1 MDLFGWLWVVVF
13 CTLWF
18 GVSGDSMGRKLL
30 SDMHGA
36 SLVLFETGFWDF
48 VIYIYG
54 PSVPLFPS
62 LPSLWHNLKTL
73 GREKRLAPL
82 WSGP

>member
-1 MDLFGWLWVVVF
+1 MVEG
-13 CTLWF
+13 
-18 GVSGDSMGRKLL
+18 MGRKVL
-30 SDMHGA
+30 SDLHGA
-36 SLVLFETGFWDF
+36 SPVLLEIGLDL

-62 LPSLWHNLKTL
+62 LPSLWHDPRTSGK
-73 GREKRLAPL
+73 EKRLAPL

>member
-1 MDLFGWLWVVVF
+1 
-13 CTLWF
+13 
-18 GVSGDSMGRKLL
+18 MGGKAL

-36 SLVLFETGFWDF
+36 SPVLFETGFWDL

-62 LPSLWHNLKTL
+62 FPSLWHDPRTSGK
-73 GREKRLAPL
+73 EKRLAPL
-82 WSGP
+82 WSGL